1 MGVLLDGG
9 GCAVPMKIA
18 FSCVLGAILT
28 CSLSLLA
35 ALPAD
40 ALPPVPDPA
49 PAVITVPDCG
59 DGFTM
64 DVRPRRNPEALGT
77 VTRDGYPVLLDRRGE
92 NHYILSRGA
101 DIPVPVV
108 RRGFPLPD
116 CVPGGER

>member
-1 MGVLLDGG
+1 MRMSNRPVSRTFLAG
-9 GCAVPMKIA
+9 A
-18 FSCVLGAILT
+18 FL
-28 CSLSLLA
+28 LLA
-35 ALPAD
+35 VMPSGAQ
-40 ALPPVPDPA
+40 PPVSAPA

-101 DIPVPVV
+101 DIQTPVL
-108 RRGFPLPD
+108 RGGYPLPD
-116 CVPGGER
+116 FVPVETR

>member
-1 MGVLLDGG
+1 
-9 GCAVPMKIA
+9 MKRA

-28 CSLSLLA
+28 CSLFLLVA
-35 ALPAD
+35 IPAG

-77 VTRDGYPVLLDRRGE
+77 VTRDDYPVLLDRRGE
-92 NHYILSRGA
+92 NRYILSRGV

-116 CVPGGER
+116 CVPGGAY

>member
-1 MGVLLDGG
+1 
-9 GCAVPMKIA
+9 MKIA
-18 FSCVLGAILT
+18 FTCVLGAILT
-28 CSLSLLA
+28 RSLSLLA

-64 DVRPRRNPEALGT
+64 DVRPRRNPEVLGT

-92 NHYILSRGA
+92 NHYINMSGNQR
-101 DIPVPVV
+101 
-108 RRGFPLPD
+108 
-116 CVPGGER
+116 